1 MYNWVYFLMLIEHEL
16 MNYNDDTQKYPI
28 TEKGCQ
34 FIKDYE
40 RLAGLNPEIDVPKAN

>member
-1 MYNWVYFLMLIEHEL
+1 MLLEHEL
-16 MNYNDDTQKYPI
+16 LNYNDETQKYPI

-40 RLAGLNPEIDVPKAN
+40 RLDGLMTEMNVPKVN